1 MTAPLAGLFFAPL
14 SVAGGEL
21 LGIVDREPRGR
32 GQLPGPRNLR
42 GVDEL
47 VFLDITASSD
57 ERRTMVDVVSRTAE
71 RCFMPL
77 TVGGGIRTVA
87 DMRQMLLAGADKVSV
102 NTAAVFNPGVV
113 DEAAA
118 ASGLGPRW
126 ADVQADWA
134 AEVGEVLAEAGL
146 KTPAVTAF
154 RSTGKQGVHTEH
166 MGFIL
171 AEMQQLQRAF
181 PGGAW

>member
-1 MTAPLAGLFFAPL
+1 MPDGLTPIQPLPSPHPA
-14 SVAGGEL
+14 
-21 LGIVDREPRGR
+21 R
-32 GQLPGPRNLR
+32 
-42 GVDEL
+42 
-47 VFLDITASSD
+47 
-57 ERRTMVDVVSRTAE
+57 
-71 RCFMPL
+71 
-77 TVGGGIRTVA
+77 
-87 DMRQMLLAGADKVSV
+87 LALIEDCCRALI
-102 NTAAVFNPGVV
+102 AAVNLSARYISDRFLPDKAVDLI

-134 AEVGEVLAEAGL
+134 AEVGDVLAEAGL

-154 RSTGKQGVHTEH
+154 RSTGRQGVHTEH

-171 AEMQQLQRAF
+171 AEMQHLQRAF